1 MNILRAAMLT
11 GALLLPGLASADFIS
26 IAAGG
31 GIWQDTPSGT
41 FRKTGDPT
49 DVSLTDDL
57 FWGKENQNY
66 FFATLEHPV
75 PILPN
80 VRLMKTKLD
89 HGGSGTLT
97 RNIVINGQTYT
108 VSENITSDASI
119 DQLDMT
125 LYWEILDNVVSLDL
139 GLNAKQVKLDYTVT
153 GSTSGTTSDSFNQ
166 TIPMIYGMVGASPLP
181 DLLIAVEGSYVTY
194 SGTTV
199 SDFTAK
205 VSYTTSFFVGFEA
218 GYRSQKFQLDDVAGT
233 TTNIDFKGP
242 FAGLY
247 VKF

>member
-1 MNILRAAMLT
+1 MKILRAAMIT

-26 IAAGG
+26 FAAGA
-31 GIWQDTPSGT
+31 GIWQETPTGT
-41 FRKTGDPT
+41 FRKTGDP
-49 DVSLTDDL
+49 DDISLENDL
-57 FWGKENQNY
+57 FWGQETQNY

-80 VRLMKTKLD
+80 ARLMRTGMT

-97 RNIVINGQTYT
+97 RTITINGKTYT
-108 VSENITSDASI
+108 ASEDVTSDASI
-119 DQLDMT
+119 EQLDLA

-153 GSTSGTTSDSFNQ
+153 GSVSGTTSDSFDQ
-166 TIPMIYGMVGASPLP
+166 IIPMIYGMVGASPLP
-181 DLLIAVEGSYVTY
+181 DLLIAVEGAYVTY

-199 SDFTAK
+199 SDFTAR

-218 GYRSQKFQLDDVAGT
+218 GYRSQKFQFNDIAGT
-233 TTNIDFKGP
+233 NANIDFKGP